1 MINPAFA
8 KIFYVLLFFSK
19 PKKQPFYMKNS
30 EFDYQPE
37 KDDLPGR
44 VMVVIYIIA
53 FIGAVYLSQI
63 LI

>member
-1 MINPAFA
+1 
-8 KIFYVLLFFSK
+8 
-19 PKKQPFYMKNS
+19 MKNS